1 MNFGLKS
8 LISDT
13 YRLINRLFILN
24 NKAMKTKFNRSG
36 NLIAS
41 VDIDR
46 NVCYAAARH
55 GSADVYGRYE
65 LGRSY
70 VAPVSE
76 GKPVFSGFSAEEMEK
91 IKIVSRGDFD
101 LEDGK
106 YYTFRLIKI
115 ELGFCRKLI
124 KIKFRV
130 LEEIDFA
137 SLK

>member
-1 MNFGLKS
+1 
-8 LISDT
+8 
-13 YRLINRLFILN
+13 
-24 NKAMKTKFNRSG
+24 MKTKFYRSG

-70 VAPVSE
+70 IAAVSE

>member
-1 MNFGLKS
+1 
-8 LISDT
+8 
-13 YRLINRLFILN
+13 
-24 NKAMKTKFNRSG
+24 MKTKFYRSG

-106 YYTFRLIKI
+106 YYTFRLINI

>member
-1 MNFGLKS
+1 MFTEGMNWDAAMLLRFLRES
-8 LISDT
+8 LS
-13 YRLINRLFILN
+13 
-24 NKAMKTKFNRSG
+24 
-36 NLIAS
+36 
-41 VDIDR
+41 
-46 NVCYAAARH
+46 
-55 GSADVYGRYE
+55 SAD
-65 LGRSY
+65 
-70 VAPVSE
+70 
-76 GKPVFSGFSAEEMEK
+76 FSAEEMEK

>member
-1 MNFGLKS
+1 
-8 LISDT
+8 
-13 YRLINRLFILN
+13 
-24 NKAMKTKFNRSG
+24 MKTKFYRSG

-115 ELGFCRKLI
+115 ELGFCWKLI

>member
-1 MNFGLKS
+1 
-8 LISDT
+8 
-13 YRLINRLFILN
+13 
-24 NKAMKTKFNRSG
+24 MKTNNEFYRNG

-70 VAPVSE
+70 VAPVSG
-76 GKPVFSGFSAEEMEK
+76 GKPVFSGFSAVEAEK
-91 IKIVSRGDFD
+91 IKIVNEDD
-101 LEDGK
+101 LHFEDGK
-106 YYTFRLIKI
+106 HYAFRLIKI

-130 LEEIDFA
+130 LEEVDFS

>member
-1 MNFGLKS
+1 
-8 LISDT
+8 
-13 YRLINRLFILN
+13 
-24 NKAMKTKFNRSG
+24 MKTKFYRSG

-76 GKPVFSGFSAEEMEK
+76 
-91 IKIVSRGDFD
+91 
-101 LEDGK
+101 
-106 YYTFRLIKI
+106 
-115 ELGFCRKLI
+115 
-124 KIKFRV
+124 
-130 LEEIDFA
+130 
-137 SLK
+137 

>member
-1 MNFGLKS
+1 
-8 LISDT
+8 
-13 YRLINRLFILN
+13 
-24 NKAMKTKFNRSG
+24 MKTKFYRSG

-106 YYTFRLIKI
+106 SYTFRLIKI

>member
-1 MNFGLKS
+1 
-8 LISDT
+8 
-13 YRLINRLFILN
+13 
-24 NKAMKTKFNRSG
+24 MKTKFYRSG

-55 GSADVYGRYE
+55 GSAD
-65 LGRSY
+65 

>member
-1 MNFGLKS
+1 MILTE
-8 LISDT
+8 T
-13 YRLINRLFILN
+13 YVTQRPVTARLMFTEG
-24 NKAMKTKFNRSG
+24 MT
-36 NLIAS
+36 
-41 VDIDR
+41 
-46 NVCYAAARH
+46 
-55 GSADVYGRYE
+55 

>member
-1 MNFGLKS
+1 
-8 LISDT
+8 
-13 YRLINRLFILN
+13 
-24 NKAMKTKFNRSG
+24 MKTKFYRSG

-76 GKPVFSGFSAEEMEK
+76 GNPVFSGFSAEEMEK

>member
-1 MNFGLKS
+1 
-8 LISDT
+8 
-13 YRLINRLFILN
+13 
-24 NKAMKTKFNRSG
+24 
-36 NLIAS
+36 
-41 VDIDR
+41 
-46 NVCYAAARH
+46 
-55 GSADVYGRYE
+55 
-65 LGRSY
+65 
-70 VAPVSE
+70 
-76 GKPVFSGFSAEEMEK
+76 MEK

-137 SLK
+137 SLEIGM

>member
-1 MNFGLKS
+1 
-8 LISDT
+8 
-13 YRLINRLFILN
+13 
-24 NKAMKTKFNRSG
+24 MKTKFYRSG

-101 LEDGK
+101 LE
-106 YYTFRLIKI
+106 
-115 ELGFCRKLI
+115 LGFCRKLI

>member
-1 MNFGLKS
+1 
-8 LISDT
+8 
-13 YRLINRLFILN
+13 
-24 NKAMKTKFNRSG
+24 MKTKFYRSG

-76 GKPVFSGFSAEEMEK
+76 VFSGFSAEEMEK

>member
-1 MNFGLKS
+1 
-8 LISDT
+8 
-13 YRLINRLFILN
+13 
-24 NKAMKTKFNRSG
+24 MKTKFYRSG

-46 NVCYAAARH
+46 NVCYTAARH